1 MIELRQL
8 KHLKL
13 LAKYKNFSKAAEAAN
28 ITQPALSISIKKA
41 EKYFGNFL
49 FSRKSK
55 LIELT
60 AQGEIALKIANEMIS
75 TLEKG
80 KSDIVNMNN
89 LEKGLV
95 NFGLDT
101 FLAKSMAPSVLSEI
115 HKEYP
120 SISFNINVN
129 PWFYHIDNLRKG
141 NLDFFIT
148 IYSKSSDFNDLDL
161 KKEEIKLPL
170 PQYYVR
176 KGHPLLEKDTIHGI
190 DLRDYPWVGN
200 LVSPTYVNWFLSET
214 KVELDKLDQ
223 QFLSVVNDSQLG
235 TELILKTD
243 AIGAVSMDDLMDY
256 LEKDLIEILDVKWEV
271 PHPENIGIIISLA
284 QKEFSPAT
292 KLLIDNIKK
301 YAKRW

>member
-8 KHLKL
+8 KHLQL

-60 AQGEIALKIANEMIS
+60 AQGEIALKIANEMIN
-75 TLEKG
+75 TLDKG

-95 NFGLDT
+95 NFGLDP
-101 FLAKSMAPSVLSEI
+101 FLAKSMVPPVLSEI
-115 HKEYP
+115 HKKHP
-120 SISFNINVN
+120 SISFNININ
-129 PWFYHIDNLRKG
+129 PWTYHIDNLRKG
-141 NLDFFIT
+141 DLDFFIT
-148 IYSKSSDFNDLDL
+148 IYSKPSDFSDLDL

-176 KGHPLLEKDTIHGI
+176 KGHPILEKKVIIGE
-190 DLRDYPWVGN
+190 DLAEYPWVGDF
-200 LVSPTYVNWFLSET
+200 VSPTFTNWFISET
-214 KVELDKLDQ
+214 KVDIDKVDQ
-223 QFLSVVNDSQLG
+223 QFLAIVNDSRMG
-235 TELILKTD
+235 TELILKTN
-243 AIGAVSMDDLMDY
+243 AVGTVSMDDLTDY
-256 LEKDLIEILDVKWEV
+256 IEKDLVEILDIKWIV
-271 PHPENIGIIISLA
+271 PHPENIGIIISLT

-292 KLLIDNIKK
+292 KLLINDIKE

>member
-8 KHLKL
+8 KHLQL

-60 AQGEIALKIANEMIS
+60 AQGEIALKIANEMIN
-75 TLEKG
+75 TLDKG

-95 NFGLDT
+95 NFGLDP
-101 FLAKSMAPSVLSEI
+101 FLAKSMVPPVLSEI
-115 HKEYP
+115 HKKHP
-120 SISFNINVN
+120 SISFNININ
-129 PWFYHIDNLRKG
+129 PWTYHIDNLRKG
-141 NLDFFIT
+141 DLDFFIT
-148 IYSKSSDFNDLDL
+148 IYSKPSDFSDLDL

-176 KGHPLLEKDTIHGI
+176 KGHPILEKKVIIGE
-190 DLRDYPWVGN
+190 DLAEYPWVGDF
-200 LVSPTYVNWFLSET
+200 VSPTFTNWFISET
-214 KVELDKLDQ
+214 KVDIDKVDQ
-223 QFLSVVNDSQLG
+223 QFLAIVNDSRMG
-235 TELILKTD
+235 TELILKTN
-243 AIGAVSMDDLMDY
+243 AVGSVSMDDLTDY
-256 LEKDLIEILDVKWEV
+256 IEKDLVEILDIKWIV
-271 PHPENIGIIISLA
+271 PHPENIGIIISLT

-292 KLLIDNIKK
+292 KLLINDIKE